1 MTRFNRYIKTNHLS
15 NNAQLLWFRMFLLWN
30 ETGFVDWL
38 QVDMKRLTSMLNLKS
53 RSNATRAR
61 DELIMAGLLIK
72 KRQALKQP
80 NCYQFVLFEKRPDWQ
95 NNGGHQTGH
104 ETRPESGHRTRPVNN
119 TRKPDLI
126 GRESDRL
133 WSACGQSEH
142 ERRPESGH
150 EIGHL
155 YKQNENKEN
164 NKKAYGEFKTVCLSD
179 DTGTFRLSCASHM
192 TNETSPCHPTGEQ
205 NGLPE
210 ILLIHC

>member
-1 MTRFNRYIKTNHLS
+1 
-15 NNAQLLWFRMFLLWN
+15 
-30 ETGFVDWL
+30 
-38 QVDMKRLTSMLNLKS
+38 
-53 RSNATRAR
+53 
-61 DELIMAGLLIK
+61 MAGLLIK